1 MPFCQLAVTGAP
13 HHKADAKERQWGET
27 SVADLETFRAETRAW
42 LEANCP
48 AEMRTPITRDA
59 DVCWGGRNAKFA
71 SPDQKLWMDRM
82 GARGWTVPEWPAAYG
97 GGGLS
102 ADEAKVLASEMRR
115 IGARSPLSS
124 FGIWMLGPALLKYG
138 NEAQKLEHLPRIA
151 RGEIRWCQGYS
162 EPGAGSD
169 LASLRTSAED
179 KSDHYL
185 VNGQKVWTSY
195 ADKADWIF
203 CLVRTDPTVAKHL
216 GISFL
221 LFDMASPGVSTSPIR
236 LISGSSPFCQTF
248 FDNVKVPKQNLMG
261 IAGKGWDIAKYL
273 LTHEREMIGGSDS
286 TGGGMRDSV
295 SDIAKKSLGLD
306 AAILS
311 DTGLRTD
318 IVRHEIDAWAFA
330 LTMER
335 VKDEA
340 KAGQG
345 VGALSS
351 MLKYYGT
358 ELNKDR
364 LQLLMSIAG
373 SDGLAWEGPAAGEGD
388 LARNWLRT
396 RANSIEGGTSEI
408 NLNIIAKRVL
418 ELPGA

>member
-1 MPFCQLAVTGAP
+1 MSEATEESPALAA
-13 HHKADAKERQWGET
+13 
-27 SVADLETFRAETRAW
+27 FRADTRAW

-48 AEMRTPITRDA
+48 PEMRKPIASDD
-59 DVCWGGRNAKFA
+59 DVVWGGRGAKFT
-71 SPDQKLWMDRM
+71 SPAQKAWLDAM
-82 GARGWTVPEWPAAYG
+82 GAKGWTVPEWPKEYG

-102 ADEAKVLASEMRR
+102 RDEAKVLASEMRR
-115 IGARSPLSS
+115 INARSPLSS

-138 NEAQKLEHLPRIA
+138 NEAQKKEHLPRIA

-169 LASLRTSAED
+169 LAGLRTSAED
-179 KSDHYL
+179 KGDHYL
-185 VNGQKVWTSY
+185 VNGSKVWTSY

-203 CLVRTDPTVAKHL
+203 CLVRTDPAAPKHL

-221 LFDMASPGVSTSPIR
+221 LFDMASPGVSTSPIK

-248 FDNVKVPKQNLMG
+248 FDNVKVPKENLVG
-261 IAGKGWDIAKYL
+261 VPGKGWDIAKYL

-295 SDIAKKSLGLD
+295 SNVARRKLGLD
-306 AAILS
+306 GGVLA

-358 ELNKDR
+358 ELNKSR
-364 LQLLMSIAG
+364 MELLMSVAG
-373 SDGLAWEGPAAGEGD
+373 SDGLLWEGEGD
-388 LARNWLRT
+388 RDGDLSRGWLRS

-418 ELPGA
+418 DLPSA

>member
-1 MPFCQLAVTGAP
+1 VT
-13 HHKADAKERQWGET
+13 KERQWGEFD
-27 SVADLETFRAETRAW
+27 VADLETFRAETRAW

-48 AEMRTPITRDA
+48 AEMRTPVARDA

-71 SPDQKLWMDRM
+71 SADQKLWLDRM
-82 GARGWTVPEWPAAYG
+82 GARGWTVPEWPKAYG

-102 ADEAKVLASEMRR
+102 SDEAKVLASEMRL

-138 NEAQKLEHLPRIA
+138 NEEQKLEHLPRIA

-179 KSDHYL
+179 KGDHYL

-203 CLVRTDPTVAKHL
+203 CLVRTDPTAAKHL

-248 FDNVKVPKQNLMG
+248 FDNVKVPKNNLMG

-295 SDIAKKSLGLD
+295 SDIAKKTLGLD

-318 IVRHEIDAWAFA
+318 IVRHEINAWAFA

-373 SDGLAWEGPAAGEGD
+373 SDGLAWEGPAEGEGD

>member
-1 MPFCQLAVTGAP
+1 L
-13 HHKADAKERQWGET
+13 
-27 SVADLETFRAETRAW
+27 
-42 LEANCP
+42 
-48 AEMRTPITRDA
+48 
-59 DVCWGGRNAKFA
+59 
-71 SPDQKLWMDRM
+71 
-82 GARGWTVPEWPAAYG
+82 
-97 GGGLS
+97 
-102 ADEAKVLASEMRR
+102 
-115 IGARSPLSS
+115 S

-138 NEAQKLEHLPRIA
+138 NEAQKREHLPKIA

-169 LASLRTSAED
+169 LASLRTSAILDGED
-179 KSDHYL
+179 YV

-203 CLVRTDPTVAKHL
+203 CLVRTDPAVPKHL

-236 LISGSSPFCQTF
+236 LISGASPFCQTF
-248 FDNVKVPKQNLMG
+248 FDNVRVPRQNLMG
-261 IAGKGWDIAKYL
+261 EPGKGWDIAKYL
-273 LTHEREMIGGSDS
+273 LTHEREMIGDMDTAGQ
-286 TGGGMRDSV
+286 RDSV
-295 SDIAKKSLGLD
+295 SQIARKTLAMD
-306 AAILS
+306 AAVLA

-318 IVRHEIDAWAFA
+318 IVRHEINAWAFA

-340 KAGQG
+340 NSGQG

-364 LQLLMSIAG
+364 QQLLMSIAG
-373 SDGLAWEGPAAGEGD
+373 SDGLAWDGPAEGDGD
-388 LARNWLRT
+388 LARGWLRS
-396 RANSIEGGTSEI
+396 RANSIEGGTSEV

-418 ELPGA
+418 QLPGA